1 MGIIAV
7 TSMLLAAVMAERRE
21 LEQRKDAFI
30 VMASHELKTPLSTLK
45 VSSQLLKRRCEQQGL
60 SAPVLAL
67 AKMEAQIDRLTRL
80 VNDLLDVSKI
90 QAGTVEYAEEPVA
103 MDALVHDIVDLL
115 QQTTTTHILTVSG
128 ASDQTVIGDR
138 DRLGQVVTNLLTN
151 AMKYSPQADKVEIG
165 LASSKDRVVIQVR
178 DYGVGIAKVH
188 QNKIFER
195 FYRVN
200 DSHENTFPGL
210 GMGLYIAC
218 AIVKHYA
225 GTITVESEEGK
236 GSTFSVSLPVHR
248 AQGKWK
254 SNQPFTN

>member
-1 MGIIAV
+1 M
-7 TSMLLAAVMAERRE
+7 
-21 LEQRKDAFI
+21 
-30 VMASHELKTPLSTLK
+30 
-45 VSSQLLKRRCEQQGL
+45 
-60 SAPVLAL
+60 
-67 AKMEAQIDRLTRL
+67 
-80 VNDLLDVSKI
+80 
-90 QAGTVEYAEEPVA
+90 
-103 MDALVHDIVDLL
+103 
-115 QQTTTTHILTVSG
+115 
-128 ASDQTVIGDR
+128 GDR

-165 LASSKDRVVIQVR
+165 LASSNDRVVIQVR

-236 GSTFSVSLPVHR
+236 GSTFSVSLPVHK
-248 AQGKWK
+248 AQGK
-254 SNQPFTN
+254 